1 MCFCLVTKSGPTLLE
16 PHGLQPMGPD
26 VCLLLTINLI
36 YLINLGL
43 FLFFLVLCK
52 LLVNCIFQ
60 GINPI

>member
-1 MCFCLVTKSGPTLLE
+1 MCFCLVSKSGPTLLE
-16 PHGLQPMGPD
+16 PHGLQPMGRD
-26 VCLLLTINLI
+26 AYLLLIINLI

-60 GINPI
+60 DINPI